1 MTTFDIVMLAVL
13 VSLAVWGT
21 FFVAYQL
28 GLACSYFITKEDV
41 PLVNEPRTR
50 FVVVIPAHNEE
61 LMVSANLKS
70 WSRVD
75 YPKDLFDVIVIAD
88 NCNDNTGRIAMAEG
102 ARVLTRRDERS
113 KGKGQALAWAF
124 EHVDLKKYDAVVIV
138 DADTVVNST
147 FLKAMNARQIQGA
160 AVVQG
165 YDGVLNPHQNAMTR
179 VIQITNVVKNLLFNH
194 AKSKLGLSVQLMGTG
209 MCFNRE
215 VLEKI
220 GWKAFSKGE
229 DGEQF
234 AYLAEEGV
242 RVQYEPR
249 AEVLADE
256 ASSLGQA
263 YTQRIRWVSGR
274 MQLVG
279 LGLCLLLR
287 GLKKRDLY
295 LVDSSLTFLTPNYV
309 ELANLTVIG
318 LVLSFVVPASSGG
331 IFLLMW
337 FSALLLGQTAY
348 FFMGMRMTDCSFETV
363 KSLFFVPV
371 FMAWR
376 GMVNILAIF
385 HVRKATWV
393 RTQRVSHGSTGEQ
406 AVSTQKGEASEQ
418 KETDSVS
425 IR

>member
-1 MTTFDIVMLAVL
+1 MTPFEMVL
-13 VSLAVWGT
+13 VAALVGLAVWGT

-28 GLACSYFITKEDV
+28 GLACSYFITKEDM
-41 PLVNEPRTR
+41 PLDSESRTR

-61 LMVSANLKS
+61 LMIGANLKS

-75 YPKDLFDVIVIAD
+75 YPKDRFDVTVVAD
-88 NCNDNTGRIAMAEG
+88 NCSDNTAEIAVAEG
-102 ARVLTRRDERS
+102 AAVLVRKDETS

-124 EHVDLKKYDAVVIV
+124 EKIDLRKYDAVVIV
-138 DADTVVNST
+138 DADTVVNSV
-147 FLKAMNARQIQGA
+147 FLRAMNARLSRGA
-160 AVVQG
+160 TVVQG

-179 VIQITNVVKNLLFNH
+179 VIGITNVIKNLLFNH

-209 MCFNRE
+209 MCFDRKI
-215 VLEKI
+215 LERI

-256 ASSLGQA
+256 ASSLRQA
-263 YTQRIRWVSGR
+263 YTQRLRWVSGR

-279 LGLCLLLR
+279 LGFRLLFR

-318 LVLSFVVPASSGG
+318 LLLSLMVPASGRP
-331 IFLLMW
+331 ILFIW
-337 FSALLLGQTAY
+337 FSILLLGQCAY
-348 FFMGMRMTDCSFETV
+348 FFMGMRMTDCSAQTV
-363 KSLFFVPV
+363 KSLLFVPV

-376 GMVNILAIF
+376 GMVNVLAIF
-385 HVRKATWV
+385 HVRQETWV
-393 RTQRVSHGSTGEQ
+393 RTQRVSSGSTEEESPTRANGGPSKPK
-406 AVSTQKGEASEQ
+406 V
-418 KETDSVS
+418 TDSLS
-425 IR
+425 SH